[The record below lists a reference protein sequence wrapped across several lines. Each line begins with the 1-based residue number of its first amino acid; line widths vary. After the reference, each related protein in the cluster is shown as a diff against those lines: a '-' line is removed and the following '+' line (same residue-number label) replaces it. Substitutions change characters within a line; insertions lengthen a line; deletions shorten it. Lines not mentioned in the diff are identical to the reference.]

1 MATSRATGGFLYGAF
16 WSSRVTHFIH
26 RRFLGSISPGLILT
40 ASSIA
45 SQQVSGKIGTFCNT
59 CIYKHFF
66 MYSTN
71 TASRVLAEQFAA
83 A

>member
-1 MATSRATGGFLYGAF
+1 MGLFE
-16 WSSRVTHFIH
+16 SSRVTHFFH
-26 RRFLGSISPGLILT
+26 RRCLGSISPGLILT

-45 SQQVSGKIGTFCNT
+45 SQQVSGKIGTFCHA

-66 MYSTN
+66 TYSTN
-71 TASRVLAEQFAA
+71 TASGVLAEQFAA